1 MSPED
6 QQKVAAAY
14 RAWMDKKPDADKSV
28 CDSATLNG
36 KPMTSRVIMEF
47 ELASGE
53 IYKTMDELLVENHMT
68 LDKLLELKFGP
79 QPRSDAKPLHKHRHF
94 RI

>member
-6 QQKVAAAY
+6 QQKVATAY
-14 RAWMDKKPDADKSV
+14 RTWMDKKADADKSIS
-28 CDSATLNG
+28 DSVMLNG
-36 KPMTSRVIMEF
+36 KPMTSRILMEF

-53 IYKTMDELLVENHMT
+53 IYKDMDELLAENHMT
-68 LDKLLELKFGP
+68 LDKLIELKFGP
-79 QPRSDAKPLHKHRHF
+79 QPKPDAATARKHRHF